1 MDFIF
6 LFYLTYVRY
15 CGLLKIRIKEGN
27 LNKKIIL
34 CWKKLTILLHALQ
47 KASMQASNARSQ
59 PSKTKLSQIFCEI
72 KLIFSEISNQEEN
85 FWKSLLKAI
94 KKISDQKHRKK
105 IDVYQIFLLPCPG
118 LCHVKAHQVIKY
130 FWTMA

>member
-1 MDFIF
+1 M
-6 LFYLTYVRY
+6 
-15 CGLLKIRIKEGN
+15 LKKVENIASCAAK
-27 LNKKIIL
+27 
-34 CWKKLTILLHALQ
+34 T
-47 KASMQASNARSQ
+47 SMQASNARSQ

-94 KKISDQKHRKK
+94 KKISDQKNKKK
-105 IDVYQIFLLPCPG
+105 INVYQIFLLPRPG
-118 LCHVKAHQVIKY
+118 LYHVKAHQVIKY